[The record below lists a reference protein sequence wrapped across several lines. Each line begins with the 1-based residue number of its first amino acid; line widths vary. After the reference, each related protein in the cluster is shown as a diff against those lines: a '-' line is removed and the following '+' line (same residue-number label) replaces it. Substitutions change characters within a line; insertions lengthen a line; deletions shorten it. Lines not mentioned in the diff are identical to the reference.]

1 MLHWSPNDA
10 SAWVTALLDALSWGA
25 LALVLALLAVGLLRQ
40 FAVANAFWLKL
51 DQLGIVPQWKFFA
64 QAALD
69 SDLSGLAD
77 FHFLVRVDDGSG
89 GPGAWQQ
96 MPWRGDRTLL
106 SALWNPHD
114 RSHAAIEECIHVLAL
129 PASALDH
136 IVPPTALAYL
146 TLLRYSLDS
155 VSLAADQ
162 SLQFAV
168 VLSHGRA
175 GRSLDLRFLSDWHI
189 A

>member
-1 MLHWSPNDA
+1 M
-10 SAWVTALLDALSWGA
+10 V
-25 LALVLALLAVGLLRQ
+25 ALLAVGLARQ
-40 FAVANAFWLKL
+40 FAVANAFWLRL

-64 QAALD
+64 QKALD
-69 SDLSGLAD
+69 DDLSGLAD
-77 FHFLVRVDDGSG
+77 FHFLARVNDGSG
-89 GPGAWQQ
+89 KLGAWQQ
-96 MPWRGDRTLL
+96 MLWRGDRTLL

-114 RSHAAIEECIHVLAL
+114 RSHTAIEECMHALAL
-129 PASALDH
+129 PASAPDH

-162 SLQFAV
+162 SLQFAI

-175 GRSLDLRFLSDWHI
+175 ARSPDLRFLSDWHTE
-189 A
+189 